1 MWFSKTASLPQDL
14 QTKPRHSPKICKPN
28 HVTPPRFANQT
39 TSFPLDLQTKP
50 RHSRKCCKP
59 NHVTPKILHTKPRHS
74 KNIAYQTTS
83 LQTILHTKP
92 CHSKQYCIPNHV
104 TPPDFA
110 NQSIS
115 PPKNVKILLKDSMG
129 EPPLFL
135 KTWQACEIFV
145 QDALGHYIN
154 ICFPTLIEWVL
165 AKFESFQHPLPVLP
179 RSSHCL
185 IS

>member
-1 MWFSKTASLPQDL
+1 MVFKNRITPPRFANQTTSLAQDL

-28 HVTPPRFANQT
+28 HVIPPRFANQT
-39 TSFPLDLQTKP
+39 TSLPKMLQ
-50 RHSRKCCKP
+50 
-59 NHVTPKILHTKPRHS
+59 TKPRHS